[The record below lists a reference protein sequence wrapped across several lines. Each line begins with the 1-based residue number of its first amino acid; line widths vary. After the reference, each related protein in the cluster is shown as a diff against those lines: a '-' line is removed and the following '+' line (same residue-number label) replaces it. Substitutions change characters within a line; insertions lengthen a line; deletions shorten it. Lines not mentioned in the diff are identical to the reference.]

1 MDQELII
8 AQTKKWIL
16 DVVIGCNFCPFAAK
30 EYRLDTIHYLVSSA
44 SAHETALY
52 DLIMQCKH
60 LDVQKDISTTLI
72 LFPDSYLDFEYY
84 LDLVSL
90 AEELIEAEG
99 YSGVYQVA
107 GFHPDYIF
115 EGTNDNSPE
124 NYTNRSVYPMLHILR
139 EDGITETI
147 SKYKD
152 PEQIPVRNIEFT
164 RKKGLDFMKGL
175 RNACVGQREQ

>member
-30 EYRLDTIHYLVSSA
+30 EYRLDTIHYHVSAA
-44 SAHETALY
+44 SGHENALY
-52 DLIMQCKH
+52 ELLMQCKR
-60 LDVQKDISTTLI
+60 LDEQKDICTTLI
-72 LFPDSYLDFEYY
+72 LFPDAYHDFGYY

-107 GFHPDYIF
+107 SFHPDYIF

-139 EDGITETI
+139 ENSITEAI

-152 PEQIPVRNIEFT
+152 PEQIPMRNIEYS
-164 RKKGLDFMKGL
+164 RKKGLEFMKGL
-175 RNACVGQREQ
+175 RNACMEPE